1 MDSKLGADR
10 ISTDEASI
18 LYSYESN
25 DMTYEFTNNTFKKIS
40 RLPFNRPWAD
50 GTPFEWSRP
59 WNHERITNEVN
70 ALKLISQRTTI
81 PVPKIID
88 YGYYEDGRRYLVT
101 ELIEGVTLKDIQQL
115 GCSKPMGQKHT
126 LVTPCKT
133 CSDQAYAS
141 ALQFI
146 EDHVLPQLAMLKAKE
161 RGIDGFVMPPSWLS
175 PIMAPWKGKKSW
187 KTLPLDESKYTFQH
201 GDLAAHNIMM
211 DPMLII
217 SVVRILPRRSQTFL
231 KRSI

>member
-1 MDSKLGADR
+1 MILVMETPKLILNC
-10 ISTDEASI
+10 ISP
-18 LYSYESN
+18 
-25 DMTYEFTNNTFKKIS
+25 
-40 RLPFNRPWAD
+40 R
-50 GTPFEWSRP
+50 
-59 WNHERITNEVN
+59 NHERITNEVN

-175 PIMAPWKGKKSW
+175 PI
-187 KTLPLDESKYTFQH
+187 YH
-201 GDLAAHNIMM
+201 GSMERQKVLEDS
-211 DPMLII
+211 P
-217 SVVRILPRRSQTFL
+217 SRRIEIHFPAWRS
-231 KRSI
+231 RSS